1 MRIYTGQTNNL
12 FQAAAINRSVN
23 RNRPGGEKQAEG
35 NMRMDM
41 AFISPQ
47 GKSSSIL
54 ANLMSQKE
62 LIQSNKE
69 YLLTK
74 ALDDEDTGGAAGLQE
89 QLEDYEKQLDS
100 INGQIAAEMAKQT
113 ESGGTQEA
121 AGEKPQADKTRTDQA
136 SEGNVPASDEETIAG
151 LTKLSAELEK
161 TQAAEQAQVRRAGE
175 KRVCEAE
182 IELGSTA
189 AVRKLDKI
197 NAMEKL
203 TGQWAPVLERMG
215 R

>member
-1 MRIYTGQTNNL
+1 MRIYTGQTTHL
-12 FQAAAINRSVN
+12 FQAAAINHSIN
-23 RNRPGGEKQAEG
+23 KNRPGKEEQAG
-35 NMRMDM
+35 TPMRMDM

-47 GKSSSIL
+47 GKSSGLL

-74 ALDDEDTGGAAGLQE
+74 ALDEENAGGAAGLQE

-100 INGQIAAEMAKQT
+100 LNEQIAAELAKQMEHGGAQEAPGQKPQT
-113 ESGGTQEA
+113 EEASGGKAT
-121 AGEKPQADKTRTDQA
+121 
-136 SEGNVPASDEETIAG
+136 VSDEE
-151 LTKLSAELEK
+151 
-161 TQAAEQAQVRRAGE
+161 EQAQVRREGE

-182 IELGSTA
+182 IELGGVA
-189 AVRKLDKI
+189 AEWKLDKI
-197 NAMEKL
+197 NEIEKM
-203 TGQWAPVLERMG
+203 TEKWAPVLKRLG

>member
-1 MRIYTGQTNNL
+1 MRIYTGQTTHL
-12 FQAAAINRSVN
+12 FQAAAINHSIN
-23 RNRPGGEKQAEG
+23 KNRPGKEEQAG
-35 NMRMDM
+35 TPMRMDM

-47 GKSSSIL
+47 GKSSGLL

-74 ALDDEDTGGAAGLQE
+74 ALDEENAGGAAGLQE

-100 INGQIAAEMAKQT
+100 LNEQIAAELAKQMEHGGAQEAPGQKPQT
-113 ESGGTQEA
+113 EEASGGKAT
-121 AGEKPQADKTRTDQA
+121 
-136 SEGNVPASDEETIAG
+136 VSDEEAMTQ
-151 LTKLSAELEK
+151 LTKRSMDLEK
-161 TQAAEQAQVRRAGE
+161 TQAIEQAQVRREGE

-182 IELGSTA
+182 IELGGVA
-189 AVRKLDKI
+189 AEWKLDKI
-197 NAMEKL
+197 NEIEKM
-203 TGQWAPVLERMG
+203 TEKWAPVLKRLG

>member
-1 MRIYTGQTNNL
+1 MRIYTGQTTNL
-12 FQAAAINRSVN
+12 FQAAAINHSVS
-23 RNRPGGEKQAEG
+23 RDCPDRERQAKG
-35 NMRMDM
+35 TVRTDM

-47 GKSSSIL
+47 GKSSSLL

-62 LIQSNKE
+62 LIQSNRE

-74 ALDDEDTGGAAGLQE
+74 ALDEEDGGAAGLQE

-100 INGQIAAEMAKQT
+100 INAQIAAEMAKQA
-113 ESGGTQEA
+113 ENGGTQGT
-121 AGEKPQADKTRTDQA
+121 AGEKPQTNKPQTDQA
-136 SEGNVPASDEETIAG
+136 SDGEVFTSDEGTITG
-151 LTKLSAELEK
+151 LTKLSAELER
-161 TQAAEQAQVRRAGE
+161 TQAAEQAQVRREGE

-189 AVRKLDKI
+189 AERKLNKI
-197 NAMEKL
+197 NTMEKL
-203 TGQWAPVLERMG
+203 TGQWASVLKRMG